1 MIRFFQAWIQFVF
14 SFQVGDTEKLLH
26 QCDIDKW
33 ARESL
38 IAHVWSR
45 SDPTS
50 LHQLRVWIL
59 DAQVH
64 KNELILLIAAANPN
78 LSSQIQYALATL
90 PLQVN
95 LALTGFS
102 SFCVLKFATAMSDRS
117 DASSFDSCPP
127 PQCRFVLVGSTAYLY
142 SDKWILCVPANEPL
156 EEPDRLEVRAPNERF
171 LGAGVYNQRPVF
183 FSTRHGV
190 LILQPSSGG
199 PNDSQSFIDESILE
213 HSHVI
218 ADSIDPAQVCL
229 TYPTEANNFLTG

>member
-1 MIRFFQAWIQFVF
+1 MY
-14 SFQVGDTEKLLH
+14 

-59 DAQVH
+59 DAQVQ
-64 KNELILLIAAANPN
+64 KNELILLIAASNPN
-78 LSSQIQYALATL
+78 LNTQIQYALAAL
-90 PLQVN
+90 PLQVSTPPN
-95 LALTGFS
+95 GFT
-102 SFCVLKFATAMSDRS
+102 SFCVLKFATAMSERS
-117 DASSFDSCPP
+117 DTSSLDSSPP

-142 SDKWILCVPANEPL
+142 SDKWILCVPSNEPL

-171 LGAGVYNQRPVF
+171 LGAGVFNQRPVF

-190 LILQPSSGG
+190 LILQPSAGG
-199 PNDSQSFIDESILE
+199 ANDSQSFVDESILE
-213 HSHVI
+213 HSQI
-218 ADSIDPAQVCL
+218 MADTIDPAQVRWK
-229 TYPTEANNFLTG
+229 